1 MDEPV
6 VLLAMDGPVATI
18 TLNRPRARNAI
29 SSELLVRLGEAMAAI
44 EASDEICA
52 AILTGADPAFC
63 AGVDLRELGRETS
76 VLRATPSGSNSPWPP
91 VSKPV
96 IAAVNGPA
104 VTGGLE
110 LVLNCDIV
118 ICSERAVFADTH
130 ARVGVLPGWGLSVLL
145 PLAVGRS
152 RARQMSFTGDFLPAA
167 QALTAGLVSEVV
179 RHENL
184 LGRAREIAGAIV
196 GNDARAVRAL
206 LASYRQVEAEVVAG
220 GFAAEEQAAR
230 AWGQSGLDLEETG
243 RRRAAVTERGRAQA
257 EDAVSASPGRR
268 RRTAPD
274 R

>member
-1 MDEPV
+1 MTD
-6 VLLAMDGPVATI
+6 VLLNVADHVATV
-18 TLNRPRARNAI
+18 TLNRPERRNVI
-29 SSELLVRLGEAMAAI
+29 SSALLAELRQILAEIDGRSDVRAI
-44 EASDEICA
+44 V
-52 AILTGADPAFC
+52 LTGADPAFC
-63 AGVDLRELGRETS
+63 AGVDLKELGRETS
-76 VLRATPSGSNSPWPP
+76 VLRAAPSGSHSPWPP

-118 ICSERAVFADTH
+118 ICSERAAFADTH

-152 RARQMSFTGDFLPAA
+152 RARQMSFTGDFLSAD

-179 RHENL
+179 PHADL
-184 LGRAREIAGAIV
+184 LSRAHQIAGAIA

-206 LASYRQVEAEVVAG
+206 LASYRRVEAEAVAG

-230 AWGQSGLDLEETG
+230 AWGRSGLDLEETG
-243 RRRAAVTERGRAQA
+243 RRRAAVTERGRSQA
-257 EDAVSASPGRR
+257 ARPEP
-268 RRTAPD
+268 
-274 R
+274 

>member
-1 MDEPV
+1 MTEPV
-6 VLLAMDGPVATI
+6 VLLDVDGPVATI
-18 TLNRPRARNAI
+18 TLNRPAARNAI
-29 SSELLVRLGEAMAAI
+29 SSELLAGLGAAMAEV
-44 EASDEICA
+44 EAGEQVRV

-63 AGVDLRELGRETS
+63 AGVDLKELGKETS
-76 VLRATPSGSNSPWPP
+76 VLRTPALASSGPWAL

-118 ICSERAVFADTH
+118 ICSERAAFADTH

-152 RARQMSFTGDFLPAA
+152 MARQMSFTGDFITAG

-179 RHENL
+179 PHEGL
-184 LGRAREIAGAIV
+184 LGRAREIAGAIA

-220 GFAAEEQAAR
+220 GYAVEAQAAQ
-230 AWGQSGLDLEETG
+230 AWARSGLDLAETG
-243 RRRAAVTERGRAQA
+243 RRRGAVTERGRAQ
-257 EDAVSASPGRR
+257 
-268 RRTAPD
+268 TARGD
-274 R
+274 RGTR

>member
-1 MDEPV
+1 MAASAAGAPV
-6 VLLAMDGPVATI
+6 VLLAVDGPVATI

-29 SSELLVRLGEAMAAI
+29 SSELLVRLGEAMAAV

-63 AGVDLRELGRETS
+63 AGVDLKELGRETS
-76 VLRATPSGSNSPWPP
+76 VLRAAPSGSHSPWPP

-96 IAAVNGPA
+96 IAAVNGAA

-152 RARQMSFTGDFLPAA
+152 RARQMSFTGDFLSAG

-179 RHENL
+179 PHANL
-184 LGRAREIAGAIV
+184 LGRAREIAGAIA
-196 GNDARAVRAL
+196 GNDTRAVQAL

-220 GFAAEEQAAR
+220 GPAAEEQAAR
-230 AWGQSGLDLEETG
+230 AWGRSGLDLEETG
-243 RRRAAVTERGRAQA
+243 RRRAAVTERGRSQA
-257 EDAVSASPGRR
+257 VRHEP
-268 RRTAPD
+268 
-274 R
+274 

>member
-1 MDEPV
+1 MAESVSTGPV
-6 VLLAMDGPVATI
+6 VLLAVDGPVATI

-29 SSELLVRLGEAMAAI
+29 SSELLVRLGEAMAVV
-44 EASDEICA
+44 EADDEICA

-63 AGVDLRELGRETS
+63 AGVDLKELGRETS
-76 VLRATPSGSNSPWPP
+76 VLRAALSGSHSPWPP

-152 RARQMSFTGDFLPAA
+152 RARQMSFTGDFLSAG

-179 RHENL
+179 PHADL
-184 LGRAREIAGAIV
+184 LGRAREIAGAIA

-206 LASYRQVEAEVVAG
+206 LASYRRVEAEVVAG

-230 AWGQSGLDLEETG
+230 AWGRSGLDLDETG
-243 RRRAAVTERGRAQA
+243 RRRAAVTERGRSQA
-257 EDAVSASPGRR
+257 ARPES
-268 RRTAPD
+268 
-274 R
+274 

>member
-1 MDEPV
+1 MAEPV
-6 VLLAMDGPVATI
+6 VVYTVDGPVATV
-18 TLNRPRARNAI
+18 TLNRPAARNAI
-29 SSELLVRLGEAMAAI
+29 SSELLTRLVEAMAAADAD
-44 EASDEICA
+44 EAVHAI
-52 AILTGADPAFC
+52 ILTGADPAFC
-63 AGVDLRELGRETS
+63 AGVDLKELGRETS
-76 VLRATPSGSNSPWPP
+76 VLRAGQPGQPGSHSPWPP
-91 VSKPV
+91 ASKPV

-179 RHENL
+179 RHDNL
-184 LGRAREIAGAIV
+184 LGRAREIAGAIA
-196 GNDARAVRAL
+196 GNDSPAVRAL

-230 AWGQSGLDLEETG
+230 AWGRSGLDLEETG
-243 RRRAAVTERGRAQA
+243 RRRGAVTERGHSQA
-257 EDAVSASPGRR
+257 ARR
-268 RRTAPD
+268 EP
-274 R
+274 